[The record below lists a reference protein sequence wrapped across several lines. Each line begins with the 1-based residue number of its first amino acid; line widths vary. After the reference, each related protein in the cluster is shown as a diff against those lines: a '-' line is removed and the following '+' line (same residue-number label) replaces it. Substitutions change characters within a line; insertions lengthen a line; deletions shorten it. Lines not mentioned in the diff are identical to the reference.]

1 MYLYLLLSSPKVKD
15 AVGTT
20 VLVMMDTV
28 LVHSDTVVNTAR
40 TVSGCFCGRYFLGP

>member
-1 MYLYLLLSSPKVKD
+1 MLCFSLKVKD

-28 LVHSDTVVNTAR
+28 LVHSDTVVNIVR
-40 TVSGCFCGRYFLGP
+40 TVSGCFCGRFFLGP